1 MTDYTL
7 VRSRRRTLSME
18 LKRDGTVVVH
28 APLRLGV
35 EKIDAFVAAHETW
48 LTRARARQ
56 AERLAAHPEPTEAE
70 REALLARARSE
81 LPQRV
86 AHWSRVT
93 GLVPTGVKITGA
105 KTRFGSCNSRNS
117 LCFSWRLMQYP
128 DEAIDLPY
136 RASRPRRG
144 LLRLARQYPAG
155 PPRAHEA
162 AARVS
167 AFCAYYPMR
176 LGAALDGDDSV
187 VLTLSGE
194 YGTINEA

>member
-35 EKIDAFVAAHETW
+35 EKIDAFVAAHEAW

-105 KTRFGSCNSRNS
+105 K
-117 LCFSWRLMQYP
+117 
-128 DEAIDLPY
+128 
-136 RASRPRRG
+136 
-144 LLRLARQYPAG
+144 
-155 PPRAHEA
+155 
-162 AARVS
+162 
-167 AFCAYYPMR
+167 
-176 LGAALDGDDSV
+176 
-187 VLTLSGE
+187 
-194 YGTINEA
+194 

>member
-35 EKIDAFVAAHETW
+35 EKIDAFVAAHEAW
-48 LTRARARQ
+48 LARARTRQ

-105 KTRFGSCNSRNS
+105 KTRFGSCNSKNS

-128 DEAIDLPY
+128 DEPLTSWWCMSSATSRITTTA
-136 RASRPRRG
+136 RASTPCS
-144 LLRLARQYPAG
+144 
-155 PPRAHEA
+155 A
-162 AARVS
+162 ASCRITAS
-167 AFCAYYPMR
+167 A
-176 LGAALDGDDSV
+176 
-187 VLTLSGE
+187 
-194 YGTINEA
+194 

>member
-35 EKIDAFVAAHETW
+35 EKIDAFVAAHEAW
-48 LTRARARQ
+48 LARARTRQ
-56 AERLAAHPEPTEAE
+56 AEHLAAHPEPTEAE

-117 LCFSWRLMQYP
+117 YK
-128 DEAIDLPY
+128 
-136 RASRPRRG
+136 
-144 LLRLARQYPAG
+144 
-155 PPRAHEA
+155 
-162 AARVS
+162 
-167 AFCAYYPMR
+167 
-176 LGAALDGDDSV
+176 
-187 VLTLSGE
+187 
-194 YGTINEA
+194 

>member
-35 EKIDAFVAAHETW
+35 EKIDAFVAAHEAW
-48 LTRARARQ
+48 LARARTRQ

-128 DEAIDLPY
+128 DEAIDLVVVHELCHIAHHDHGPGFY
-136 RASRPRRG
+136 A
-144 LLRLARQYPAG
+144 LLG
-155 PPRAHEA
+155 SI
-162 AARVS
+162 RVS

-194 YGTINEA
+194 YGTINETEYIA

>member
-35 EKIDAFVAAHETW
+35 EKIDAFVAAPEAW
-48 LTRARARQ
+48 LARARTRP
-56 AERLAAHPEPTEAE
+56 AEHLAAHPEPT
-70 REALLARARSE
+70 
-81 LPQRV
+81 QRV

-128 DEAIDLPY
+128 DEAIDLVVVHELCHIAHHDHGPGFY
-136 RASRPRRG
+136 ALLGSILPDHRERMK
-144 LLRLARQYPAG
+144 LLRG
-155 PPRAHEA
+155 
-162 AARVS
+162 
-167 AFCAYYPMR
+167 
-176 LGAALDGDDSV
+176 
-187 VLTLSGE
+187 
-194 YGTINEA
+194 

>member
-1 MTDYTL
+1 MA
-7 VRSRRRTLSME
+7 R
-18 LKRDGTVVVH
+18 
-28 APLRLGV
+28 
-35 EKIDAFVAAHETW
+35 
-48 LTRARARQ
+48 RARTRQ
-56 AERLAAHPEPTEAE
+56 AEHLAAPPEPTEAE

-128 DEAIDLPY
+128 DEAIDLVVVHELCPY

-144 LLRLARQYPAG
+144 LLRPARQHPAG

-194 YGTINEA
+194 YGTINETEYIA

>member
-35 EKIDAFVAAHETW
+35 EKIDAFVAAHEAW

-105 KTRFGSCNSRNS
+105 KTRFGSCNGRNS

-128 DEAIDLPY
+128 DEAIDLVGP
-136 RASRPRRG
+136 
-144 LLRLARQYPAG
+144 ARQYPAG
-155 PPRAHEA
+155 SPRAHEA
-162 AARVS
+162 AERIKRLESRLTFQPLFDRVR
-167 AFCAYYPMR
+167 R
-176 LGAALDGDDSV
+176 LSPLR
-187 VLTLSGE
+187 
-194 YGTINEA
+194 